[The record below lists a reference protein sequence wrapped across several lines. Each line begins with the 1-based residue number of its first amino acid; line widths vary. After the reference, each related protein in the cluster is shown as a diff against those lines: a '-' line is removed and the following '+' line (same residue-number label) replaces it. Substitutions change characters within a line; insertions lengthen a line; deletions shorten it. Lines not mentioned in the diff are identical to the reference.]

1 MQEKENIESLLQSF
15 DRSQKSALEKYLQSP
30 YFKIDDSVIDWL
42 SEWLLHENES
52 DGGDFLWELLKKS
65 KVTLLKKVQEACLGF
80 LAQYHFD
87 SLAAMKV
94 NLNLEG
100 IRKRN
105 IDKLYK
111 DTLGIIE
118 KLPVTEFDQ
127 SSDYFYYR
135 ALIEKNIFELK
146 TENEKKNA
154 KVKIASELNMHKISE
169 NIDLFYILEL
179 MKNTIHDLATQPDE
193 TKILALTDD
202 LTFCL
207 MAAEEYGE
215 KYPTVRLYADFIK
228 IHSRPKFNQAAW
240 DEWQKRFRDNIHK
253 IPEKEHNLLQAAV
266 NRFMKKNDS

>member
-30 YFKIDDSVIDWL
+30 YFQVDDSVGDWL
-42 SEWLLHENES
+42 TEWLRHEDDS
-52 DGGDFLWELLKKS
+52 DSGDYLSQLLKKS
-65 KVTLLKKVQEACLGF
+65 KATVLKKVQEVCLDF

-87 SLAAMKV
+87 NLAAMKV

-111 DTLGIIE
+111 DTLSIIE

-169 NIDLFYILEL
+169 NIDLFYILEI
-179 MKNTIHDLATQPDE
+179 MKNTVHDLTTQPAE
-193 TKILALTDD
+193 TFIQTLTDD
-202 LTFCL
+202 LNFCL
-207 MAAEEYGE
+207 KVAEEYGS
-215 KYPTVRLYADFIK
+215 KYPTVRLYAEFIK
-228 IHSRPKFNQAAW
+228 ILSLPKFNQTAW
-240 DEWQKRFRDNIHK
+240 DEWQKLFREHIHK
-253 IPEKEHNLLQAAV
+253 LPEKEQQLLKTAAD
-266 NRFMKKNDS
+266 RYLQQYAS

>member
-1 MQEKENIESLLQSF
+1 MQEKENIETLLQSF

-30 YFKIDDSVIDWL
+30 YFNVDDDVVGWL
-42 SEWLLHENES
+42 SEWLQYENMSE
-52 DGGDFLWELLKKS
+52 DGDFLSELLKKS
-65 KVTLLKKVQEACLGF
+65 KAAVLKKVQEVCLDF

-87 SLAAMKV
+87 NLAAMKV

-111 DTLGIIE
+111 DTLSIIE

-169 NIDLFYILEL
+169 NIDLFYILEI
-179 MKNTIHDLATQPDE
+179 MKNMVHDIAIRIEETTNLVLTEDLA
-193 TKILALTDD
+193 
-202 LTFCL
+202 FCL
-207 MAAEEYGE
+207 RAADEYGE

-228 IHSRPKFNQAAW
+228 IVTRPKFNQLAW
-240 DEWQKRFRDNIHK
+240 DEWQKLLREHFHK
-253 IPEKEHNLLQAAV
+253 IPEKEQNFLQVVA
-266 NRFMKKNDS
+266 NRFIKQHTA